1 MLGLLGSVFILAIVG
16 VIGLGDEQTDLRIP
30 SAVEGFVKDSAL

>member
-30 SAVEGFVKDSAL
+30 SGLVGFVKDSGL